1 MGVQGASSM
10 ATAPRSGHRRQRP
23 SAHSGQNLIE
33 LALLL
38 PVFSLL
44 LLGSVDLGRAFIYHA
59 RLTHAIMEG
68 AIYGNHFPSQTT
80 TIIQKAYA
88 EANGQLGATGTDFVI
103 NTTDVVCY
111 QKLTTT
117 LLAATPPGDCTARNA
132 SGTLIVGPGD
142 SIAVTG
148 SYTFHPLTSQIIRVL
163 PANFKLKK
171 TVRMVIQ

>member
-1 MGVQGASSM
+1 MAMTSHGGHERSS
-10 ATAPRSGHRRQRP
+10 PRVY
-23 SAHSGQNLIE
+23 SGQNLIE

-38 PVFSLL
+38 PLFSLL
-44 LLGSVDLGRAFIYHA
+44 VLGCVDLGRAFIFHA

-68 AIYGNHFPSQTT
+68 AIYGDHFPSQTT
-80 TIIQKAYA
+80 TIIQKSYA
-88 EANGQLGATGTDFVI
+88 EANGQLGVTGTDFVI

-117 LLAATPPGDCTARNA
+117 PLATTPAGDCTARNA
-132 SGTLIVGPGD
+132 TGTLIVGPGD
-142 SIAVTG
+142 SIAITG
-148 SYTFHPLTSQIIRVL
+148 SYTFRPLTSQIIRLL